1 VAAAGMLAQWGILLR
16 ISARNLFRSRIN
28 LLIGAVILG
37 GTLVVV
43 VGGALLDSVV
53 SSMSRSIIGSVAGHV
68 QVYSARSKDDF
79 AIWPMGGSDPD
90 LSPMTDWERTQKL
103 LEGVPNVKAVIPM
116 GINAALVTSGN
127 TVDLTLEE
135 LRSVI
140 REEREHGATPELEAR
155 RQSLKE
161 HVRQIVRVLLADLA
175 RLNEINTAGALEP
188 EARAAVERA
197 SSDAFWAGFDQDPY
211 GALEFLE
218 NRVAPQLSDA
228 DLITLRYVG
237 TDLDAFQKNFDRM
250 QIVDGQPV
258 PPGHRGFLMSKF
270 VYEESMKLKS
280 ARRLDKIK
288 DALDAGG
295 TIAGDETL
303 TRYVRE
309 NRLQTRE
316 ILLQLDRL
324 RTEKAVALL
333 QRTLASSSRDLETLL
348 NQFFD
353 TNDQNFRARYE
364 IFYRDL
370 APLLSLYRLRVGDV
384 LTITA
389 FTRSGYV
396 QSLNLKVWGTFQFK
410 GLEKSA
416 LSGNINL
423 MDIVSF
429 RELYGYLSTDRKAEI
444 DAIKKEAGTRDID
457 RARAEDELFGSSSRK
472 LVAEATPGLIDE
484 KENIKGGSART
495 LRNEDLV
502 KRVYD
507 PSEIGRGVVL
517 DGAIVLKDPRKLQ
530 ETMREIRALSDRE
543 KLGLRVIS
551 WREAAG
557 LLGQFI
563 LLARVVLYFA
573 VGIIFIVAMVII
585 NNAVMMATLQRT
597 AEVGTMRAIGAQRGF
612 VLAMVM
618 VETVTLGLVF
628 GGAGALLGWAIVAGL
643 HAVGIPAGNE
653 TLYFFFSGPRLF
665 PVLSTTNVLAALV
678 IVIVVTMLSTL
689 YPAFLA
695 TRVPPVRAMQTDE

>member
-1 VAAAGMLAQWGILLR
+1 
-16 ISARNLFRSRIN
+16 
-28 LLIGAVILG
+28 
-37 GTLVVV
+37 
-43 VGGALLDSVV
+43 
-53 SSMSRSIIGSVAGHV
+53 MSRSIIGSVAGHV
-68 QVYSARSKDDF
+68 QVYSARSKDEF

-90 LSPMTDWERTQKL
+90 LSPITDWERTQKL
-103 LEGVPNVKAVIPM
+103 LESVPNVKSVIPM
-116 GINAALVTSGN
+116 GINAAIVTSGN
-127 TVDLTLEE
+127 TVDLTLSE
-135 LRSVI
+135 LRDVV
-140 REEREHGATPELEAR
+140 REEKERGVTPERESR
-155 RQSLKE
+155 RESLKE
-161 HVRQIVRVLLADLA
+161 HVRQIVRVLQADLA

-188 EARAAVERA
+188 EARAAIERA
-197 SSDAFWAGFDQDPY
+197 SSDAFWAGFDRDPY

-228 DLITLRYVG
+228 DLIQLRYVG
-237 TDLDAFQKNFDRM
+237 TDLDKFQQNFDRM
-250 QIVDGQPV
+250 QIVDGQRV

-270 VYEESMKLKS
+270 VYEEQLKLKS

-295 TIAGDETL
+295 TIATDETL
-303 TRYVRE
+303 KRYVRE
-309 NRLQTRE
+309 NRTQTRE
-316 ILLQLDRL
+316 ILFQLDRL
-324 RTEKAVALL
+324 RTEKAVAIL
-333 QRTLASSSRDLETLL
+333 QRTLASSSKDPEALL

-353 TNDQNFRARYE
+353 TDDKNFRERYAV
-364 IFYRDL
+364 FYRDL
-370 APLLSLYRLRVGDV
+370 APLLELYRLRVGDV

-429 RELYGYLSTDRKAEI
+429 RELYGYLSSDRKAEI

-457 RARAEDELFGSSSRK
+457 RSRAEEELFGSGSRRI
-472 LVAEATPGLIDE
+472 VAEATPGLIDE
-484 KENIKGGSART
+484 KENFKGNAKA

-507 PSEIGRGVVL
+507 PSEIPRGVVL
-517 DGAIVLKDPRKLQ
+517 DGAVILKDPTRIQ
-530 ETMREIRALSDRE
+530 ETMKEMRSLSDRE
-543 KLGLRVIS
+543 HLDLRVVS

-573 VGIIFIVAMVII
+573 VGIIFVVAMVII
-585 NNAVMMATLQRT
+585 NNAVMMATIQRT

-612 VLAMVM
+612 ILAMV
-618 VETVTLGLVF
+618 VIETLTLGLVF
-628 GGAGALLGWAIVAGL
+628 GTLGAVLGTGLVSGL
-643 HAVGIPAGNE
+643 HALGIPARNE
-653 TLYFFFSGPRLF
+653 TLYFFFSGPRLY
-665 PVLSTTNVLAALV
+665 PALSATNIVAALV
-678 IVIVVTMLSTL
+678 IVILVTTLSTL
-689 YPAFLA
+689 YPAFVA

>member
-1 VAAAGMLAQWGILLR
+1 MLEREGILLR
-16 ISARNLFRSRIN
+16 IAGRNLFRSRIN

-37 GTLVVV
+37 GTFLVV

-68 QVYSARSKDDF
+68 QVYSARSKDEF
-79 AIWPMGGSDPD
+79 AIWPTGGADPD
-90 LSPMTDWERTQKL
+90 LSPMTDWERTQRL
-103 LEGVPNVKAVIPM
+103 LESVPNVKAVIPM
-116 GINAALVTSGN
+116 GINAAMVTSGN
-127 TVDLTLEE
+127 TVDLTLAE
-135 LRSVI
+135 LRDVV
-140 REEREHGATPELEAR
+140 REEKEQGVTPEREAR
-155 RQSLKE
+155 RESLKE

-175 RLNEINTAGALEP
+175 RVNEMNTAGALEP
-188 EARAAVERA
+188 EVRAAIERA
-197 SSDAFWAGFDQDPY
+197 SSDAFWAGFDRDPY

-228 DLITLRYVG
+228 DLIGLRYVG
-237 TDLDAFQKNFDRM
+237 TDLEKFQKNFDRM

-270 VYEESMKLKS
+270 VYEEQLKLKS

-288 DALDAGG
+288 DALDTGG

-303 TRYVRE
+303 KRYVRE
-309 NRLQTRE
+309 NRAQTRE

-324 RTEKAVALL
+324 RTEKAVAVL
-333 QRTLASSSRDLETLL
+333 QRTLASSSKDLDALL

-353 TNDQNFRARYE
+353 TDDRNFRERYTV
-364 IFYRDL
+364 FYRDL
-370 APLLSLYRLRVGDV
+370 APLLELYRLRVGDV

-429 RELYGYLSTDRKAEI
+429 RELYGYLSSDKKAEI

-457 RARAEDELFGSSSRK
+457 RSRAEEELFGSSSRRI
-472 LVAEATPGLIDE
+472 VAEATPGLIDE
-484 KENIKGGSART
+484 KENFKGSARA

-507 PSEIGRGVVL
+507 PKEVGRGVVL
-517 DGAIVLKDPRKLQ
+517 DAAVILEDPRKIQ
-530 ETMREIRALSDRE
+530 ETMKELRALSDRE
-543 KLGLRVIS
+543 NLGLRVVS

-563 LLARVVLYFA
+563 LLARVVLYLA
-573 VGIIFIVAMVII
+573 VGIIFVVAMVII

-612 VLAMVM
+612 ILAMV
-618 VETVTLGLVF
+618 VIETLTLGLVF
-628 GGAGALLGWAIVAGL
+628 GGAGALLGSLTVAAL
-643 HAVGIPAGNE
+643 HARGIAAANE

-665 PVLSTTNVLAALV
+665 PTLSGTNILAALV
-678 IVIVVTMLSTL
+678 IVIVVTTLSTL

>member
-1 VAAAGMLAQWGILLR
+1 VDRLGILLK
-16 ISARNLFRSRIN
+16 IAARNLFRSRIN

-37 GTLVVV
+37 GTFLVV

-68 QVYSARSKDDF
+68 QVYSARSKDEF

-90 LSPMTDWERTQKL
+90 LSPMTDWERTQKV
-103 LEGVPNVKAVIPM
+103 LESVPNVKSVIPM

-127 TVDLTLEE
+127 TVDLTLAE
-135 LRSVI
+135 LRDVI
-140 REEREHGATPELEAR
+140 REEKERGVTPEREAR
-155 RQSLKE
+155 RESLKD
-161 HVRQIVRVLLADLA
+161 HVRQIVRVLQADLA

-188 EARAAVERA
+188 EARDAIQRA
-197 SSDAFWAGFDQDPY
+197 SSDAFWAGFDRDPY

-228 DLITLRYVG
+228 DLIQLRYVG
-237 TDLDAFQKNFDRM
+237 TDLDKFQQNFDRM
-250 QIVDGQPV
+250 EIVDGQRV

-270 VYEESMKLKS
+270 VYEELLKLKS

-288 DALDAGG
+288 EALDAGG
-295 TIAGDETL
+295 TIAADETL
-303 TRYVRE
+303 KRYVRE
-309 NRLQTRE
+309 NRTQTRE
-316 ILLQLDRL
+316 IIFQWDRL
-324 RTEKAVALL
+324 RTDKAVAIL
-333 QRTLASSSRDLETLL
+333 QRTLASSTKDPEALL

-353 TNDQNFRARYE
+353 TDDHNFRERYQV
-364 IFYRDL
+364 FYRDL
-370 APLLSLYRLRVGDV
+370 APLLELYRLRVGDV

-396 QSLNLKVWGTFQFK
+396 QSLNLKIWGTFQFK

-423 MDIVSF
+423 MDLVSF
-429 RELYGYLSTDRKAEI
+429 RELYGYLSSDKKAEI
-444 DAIKKEAGTRDID
+444 DAIKKEAGTKEID
-457 RARAEDELFGSSSRK
+457 RSRAEEELFGSGSRRI
-472 LVAEATPGLIDE
+472 VAEATPGLIDE
-484 KENIKGGSART
+484 KENFKGNAKA

-507 PSEIGRGVVL
+507 PSEIPRGVVL
-517 DGAIVLKDPRKLQ
+517 DAAIILKDPTRIQ
-530 ETMREIRALSDRE
+530 QTMQEIRAASDRE
-543 KLGLRVIS
+543 HLGLRVVS

-563 LLARVVLYFA
+563 LLARVVLYLA
-573 VGIIFIVAMVII
+573 VGIIFVVAMVII

-612 VLAMVM
+612 ILAMVL
-618 VETVTLGLVF
+618 VETLTLGLVF
-628 GGAGALLGWAIVAGL
+628 GALGAGLGTGVISAL
-643 HAVGIPAGNE
+643 HAIGIPARNE
-653 TLYFFFSGPRLF
+653 TLYFFFSGPRLH
-665 PVLSTTNVLAALV
+665 PVLSATNIVAALV
-678 IVIVVTMLSTL
+678 IVIVVTTLSTL
-689 YPAFLA
+689 YPAFIA

>member
-1 VAAAGMLAQWGILLR
+1 VDRLGILVK
-16 ISARNLFRSRIN
+16 IAGRNLFRSRIN

-37 GTLVVV
+37 GTFLVV

-68 QVYSARSKDDF
+68 QVYSARSKDEF

-103 LEGVPNVKAVIPM
+103 LESVPNVKSVIPM

-127 TVDLTLEE
+127 TVDLTLAE
-135 LRSVI
+135 LRDVI
-140 REEREHGATPELEAR
+140 REEKEKGVTPEREAR
-155 RQSLKE
+155 RESLKD
-161 HVRQIVRVLLADLA
+161 HVRQIVRVLQADLA

-188 EARAAVERA
+188 EARDAIQRA
-197 SSDAFWAGFDQDPY
+197 SSDAFWAGFDRDPY

-228 DLITLRYVG
+228 DLIQLRYVG
-237 TDLDAFQKNFDRM
+237 TDLDKFQQNFDRM
-250 QIVDGQPV
+250 EIVDGQRV

-270 VYEESMKLKS
+270 VYEELLKLKS

-288 DALDAGG
+288 EALDAGG
-295 TIAGDETL
+295 TIAADETL
-303 TRYVRE
+303 KRYVRE
-309 NRLQTRE
+309 NRTQTRE
-316 ILLQLDRL
+316 IIFQWDRL
-324 RTEKAVALL
+324 RTDKAVALL
-333 QRTLASSSRDLETLL
+333 QRTLASSTRDPEALL
-348 NQFFD
+348 GQFFD
-353 TNDQNFRARYE
+353 TDDHNFRERYQV
-364 IFYRDL
+364 FYRDL
-370 APLLSLYRLRVGDV
+370 APLLELYRLRVGDV

-396 QSLNLKVWGTFQFK
+396 QSLNLKIWGTFQFK

-423 MDIVSF
+423 MDLVSF
-429 RELYGYLSTDRKAEI
+429 RELYGYLSSDKKAEI
-444 DAIKKEAGTRDID
+444 DAIKKEAGTKEID
-457 RARAEDELFGSSSRK
+457 RSRAEEELFGSASRRI
-472 LVAEATPGLIDE
+472 VAEATPGLIDE
-484 KENIKGGSART
+484 KENFKGNAKA

-507 PSEIGRGVVL
+507 PSEIPRGVVL
-517 DGAIVLKDPRKLQ
+517 DAAIILKDPTRIQ
-530 ETMREIRALSDRE
+530 QTMQEIRAVSDRE
-543 KLGLRVIS
+543 HLGLRVVS

-573 VGIIFIVAMVII
+573 VGIIFVVAMVII

-612 VLAMVM
+612 ILSMVL
-618 VETVTLGLVF
+618 VETLTLGLVF
-628 GGAGALLGWAIVAGL
+628 GALGAGLGTGVVSAL
-643 HAVGIPAGNE
+643 HAFGIPARNE
-653 TLYFFFSGPRLF
+653 TLYFFFSGPRLH
-665 PVLSTTNVLAALV
+665 PVLSATNIVAALV
-678 IVIVVTMLSTL
+678 IVIVVTTLSTL
-689 YPAFLA
+689 YPAFIA

>member
-1 VAAAGMLAQWGILLR
+1 MVERLGILLR
-16 ISARNLFRSRIN
+16 IAARNLFRSRIN

-37 GTLVVV
+37 GTFLVV

-68 QVYSARSKDDF
+68 QVYSARSKDEF

-90 LSPMTDWERTQKL
+90 LSPITDWERTQKL
-103 LEGVPNVKAVIPM
+103 LESVPNVKSVIPM
-116 GINAALVTSGN
+116 GINAAIVTSGN
-127 TVDLTLEE
+127 TVDLTLAE
-135 LRSVI
+135 LRDVV
-140 REEREHGATPELEAR
+140 REEKERGVTPERESR
-155 RQSLKE
+155 RESLKE
-161 HVRQIVRVLLADLA
+161 HVRQIVRVLQADLA

-188 EARAAVERA
+188 EARAAIERA
-197 SSDAFWAGFDQDPY
+197 SSDAFWAGFDRDPY

-228 DLITLRYVG
+228 DLIQLRYVG
-237 TDLDAFQKNFDRM
+237 TDLDKFQQNFDRM
-250 QIVDGQPV
+250 QIVDGQRV

-270 VYEESMKLKS
+270 VYEEQLKLKS

-295 TIAGDETL
+295 TIATDETL
-303 TRYVRE
+303 KRYVRE
-309 NRLQTRE
+309 NRTQTRE
-316 ILLQLDRL
+316 ILFQLDRL
-324 RTEKAVALL
+324 RTEKAVAIL
-333 QRTLASSSRDLETLL
+333 QRTLASSSKDPEALL

-353 TNDQNFRARYE
+353 TGDKNFRERYAV
-364 IFYRDL
+364 FYRDL
-370 APLLSLYRLRVGDV
+370 APLLELYRLRVGDV

-429 RELYGYLSTDRKAEI
+429 RELYGYLSSDRKAEI

-457 RARAEDELFGSSSRK
+457 RSRAEEELFGSGSRRI
-472 LVAEATPGLIDE
+472 VAEATPGLIDE
-484 KENIKGGSART
+484 KENFKGNAKA

-507 PSEIGRGVVL
+507 PSEIPRGVVL
-517 DGAIVLKDPRKLQ
+517 DGAVILKDPARIQ
-530 ETMREIRALSDRE
+530 ETMKEMRALSDRE
-543 KLGLRVIS
+543 HLDLRVVS

-573 VGIIFIVAMVII
+573 VGIIFVVAMVII
-585 NNAVMMATLQRT
+585 NNAVMMATIQRT

-612 VLAMVM
+612 ILAMV
-618 VETVTLGLVF
+618 VIETLTLGLVF
-628 GGAGALLGWAIVAGL
+628 GALGAVLGTGLVSGL
-643 HAVGIPAGNE
+643 HALGIPARNE
-653 TLYFFFSGPRLF
+653 TLYFFFSGPRLY
-665 PVLSTTNVLAALV
+665 PALSATNIVAALV
-678 IVIVVTMLSTL
+678 IVILVTTLSTL
-689 YPAFLA
+689 YPAFVA

>member
-1 VAAAGMLAQWGILLR
+1 MDRLGILVK
-16 ISARNLFRSRIN
+16 IAGRNLFRSRIN

-37 GTLVVV
+37 GTFLVV

-68 QVYSARSKDDF
+68 QVYSARSKDEF

-103 LEGVPNVKAVIPM
+103 LESVPNVKSVIPM

-127 TVDLTLEE
+127 TVDLTLAE
-135 LRSVI
+135 LRDVI
-140 REEREHGATPELEAR
+140 REEKEKGVTPEREAR
-155 RQSLKE
+155 RESLKD
-161 HVRQIVRVLLADLA
+161 HVRQIVRVLQADLA

-188 EARAAVERA
+188 EARDAIQRA
-197 SSDAFWAGFDQDPY
+197 SSDAFWAGFDRDPY

-228 DLITLRYVG
+228 DLIQLRYVG
-237 TDLDAFQKNFDRM
+237 TDLDKFQQNFDRM
-250 QIVDGQPV
+250 EIVDGQRV

-270 VYEESMKLKS
+270 VYEELLKLKS

-288 DALDAGG
+288 EALDAGG
-295 TIAGDETL
+295 TIAADETL
-303 TRYVRE
+303 KRYVRE
-309 NRLQTRE
+309 NRTQTRE
-316 ILLQLDRL
+316 IIFQWDRL
-324 RTEKAVALL
+324 RTDKAVALL
-333 QRTLASSSRDLETLL
+333 QRTLASSTRDPEALL
-348 NQFFD
+348 GQFFD
-353 TNDQNFRARYE
+353 TDDHNFRERYQV
-364 IFYRDL
+364 FYRDL
-370 APLLSLYRLRVGDV
+370 APLLELYRLRVGDV

-396 QSLNLKVWGTFQFK
+396 QSLNLKIWGTFQFK

-423 MDIVSF
+423 MDLVSF
-429 RELYGYLSTDRKAEI
+429 RELYGYLSSDKKAEI
-444 DAIKKEAGTRDID
+444 DAIKKEAGTKEID
-457 RARAEDELFGSSSRK
+457 RSRAEEELFGSASRRI
-472 LVAEATPGLIDE
+472 VAEATPGLIDE
-484 KENIKGGSART
+484 KENFKGNAKA

-507 PSEIGRGVVL
+507 PSEIPRGVVL
-517 DGAIVLKDPRKLQ
+517 DAAIILKDPTRIQ
-530 ETMREIRALSDRE
+530 QTMQEIRAVSDRE
-543 KLGLRVIS
+543 HLGLRVVS

-573 VGIIFIVAMVII
+573 VGIIFVVAMVII

-612 VLAMVM
+612 ILSMVL
-618 VETVTLGLVF
+618 VETLTLGLVF
-628 GGAGALLGWAIVAGL
+628 GALGAGLGTGVVSAL
-643 HAVGIPAGNE
+643 HAFGIPARNE
-653 TLYFFFSGPRLF
+653 TLYFFFSGPRLH
-665 PVLSTTNVLAALV
+665 PVLSVTNIVAALV
-678 IVIVVTMLSTL
+678 IVIVVTTLSTL
-689 YPAFLA
+689 YPAFIA

>member
-1 VAAAGMLAQWGILLR
+1 MLERQGMLLR
-16 ISARNLFRSRIN
+16 IAGRNLFRSRIN

-37 GTLVVV
+37 GTFLVV

-68 QVYSARSKDDF
+68 QVYSDRSKDEF
-79 AIWPMGGSDPD
+79 AIWPTGGSDPD
-90 LSPMTDWERTQKL
+90 LSPMTDWERTQRL
-103 LEGVPNVKAVIPM
+103 LETVPNVKAVVPM

-135 LRSVI
+135 LRSVV
-140 REEREHGATPELEAR
+140 REEKERGVTPEREAR
-155 RQSLKE
+155 RESLKE

-175 RLNEINTAGALEP
+175 RVNEINTAGALEP
-188 EARAAVERA
+188 EARAAIERA
-197 SSDAFWAGFDQDPY
+197 SSDAFWSGFDQDPY

-218 NRVAPQLSDA
+218 NRVAPQLTDA

-237 TDLDAFQKNFDRM
+237 TDLGAFQKNFDRM
-250 QIVDGQPV
+250 QIVDGQTV
-258 PPGHRGFLMSKF
+258 PEGRRGFLMSKF
-270 VYEESMKLKS
+270 VYEEALKLKS

-288 DALDAGG
+288 DALDTGG

-303 TRYVRE
+303 KRYVRE
-309 NRLQTRE
+309 NRAQTRE
-316 ILLQLDRL
+316 ILFQLDRL
-324 RTEKAVALL
+324 RTDKAVAIL
-333 QRTLASSSRDLETLL
+333 QRTLASSSKDPEALL

-353 TNDQNFRARYE
+353 TDDRNFRERYTV
-364 IFYRDL
+364 FYRDL
-370 APLLSLYRLRVGDV
+370 APLLELYRLRVGDI

-429 RELYGYLSTDRKAEI
+429 RELYGYLSSDKKAEI
-444 DAIKKEAGTRDID
+444 DAIKKEAGTREID
-457 RARAEDELFGSSSRK
+457 RSRAEEELFGSSRGR

-484 KENIKGGSART
+484 KENFKGAAKA

-502 KRVYD
+502 ARVYD
-507 PSEIGRGVVL
+507 PREIGRGVVL
-517 DGAIVLKDPRKLQ
+517 DAAVILKDPRALPQ
-530 ETMREIRALSDRE
+530 TMKEIRALSDRE
-543 KLGLRVIS
+543 KLGLRVVS

-573 VGIIFIVAMVII
+573 VGIIFVVAMVII

-612 VLAMVM
+612 ILAMV
-618 VETVTLGLVF
+618 VIETLTLGLVF
-628 GGAGALLGWAIVAGL
+628 GGAGALLGSGAVAAL
-643 HAVGIPAGNE
+643 HLKGIAAANE
-653 TLYFFFSGPRLF
+653 TLYFFFSGPRLY
-665 PVLSTTNVLAALV
+665 PTLSATNILAALA
-678 IVIVVTMLSTL
+678 IVIVVTTLSTL